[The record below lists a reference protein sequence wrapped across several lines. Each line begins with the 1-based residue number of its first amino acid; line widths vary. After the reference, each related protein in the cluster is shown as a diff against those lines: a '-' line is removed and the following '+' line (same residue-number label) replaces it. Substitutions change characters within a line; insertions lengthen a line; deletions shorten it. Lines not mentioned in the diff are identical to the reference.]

1 MTEEQRVKLENLIT
15 DFEVTVV
22 TANADWGTA
31 EFRKYAR
38 KQKQEAHDRIT
49 DYLTVI
55 QETTGPPWREVMFL
69 DTTNKVEDRA
79 GVGDDVHVEGRK

>member
-1 MTEEQRVKLENLIT
+1 LIT

-49 DYLTVI
+49 NFLTEI
-55 QETTGPPWREVMFL
+55 QNNCISLGCYPNE
-69 DTTNKVEDRA
+69 VEDRA

>member
-1 MTEEQRVKLENLIT
+1 MTEEQRVRLENLIT

-55 QETTGPPWREVMFL
+55 QETTGPPWREV
-69 DTTNKVEDRA
+69 KI
-79 GVGDDVHVEGRK
+79 

>member
-22 TANADWGTA
+22 TANTDWVNA
-31 EFRKYAR
+31 EFRKYAL

-49 DYLTVI
+49 DFLTEI
-55 QETTGPPWREVMFL
+55 Q
-69 DTTNKVEDRA
+69 K
-79 GVGDDVHVEGRK
+79 

>member
-1 MTEEQRVKLENLIT
+1 MTEEQRVKLESLIA

-31 EFRKYAR
+31 EFRKWAR

-49 DYLTVI
+49 DFLTEI
-55 QETTGPPWREVMFL
+55 QKSREVRFKRCPACGWL
-69 DTTNKVEDRA
+69 
-79 GVGDDVHVEGRK
+79 GGRYEEWGGELFPIPDYE